1 MKIHLFLVSF
11 VLIFVSFGLMNQL
24 SAQTISTNLP
34 AKFSL
39 PKSGLELSRRTQ
51 PGSFYDV
58 VGRKS
63 AFLGYEHRQA
73 EAWVYPLKILDQMEF
88 GFRVEG
94 YPLEYAAKDLLVKI
108 EVRPEST
115 IFTYSHA
122 AFTVRQIIFAPLDEA
137 GIVMLLDVDTRLP
150 MTVSVS
156 FKPRL
161 RLMWLAGSQTPS
173 IDWNQ
178 SERRYYL
185 TEETDKLVGLIGS
198 PLARDVSVM
207 PYQEEPQDVPNRFLI
222 EAAPDV
228 WRKNFVPVVIAGG
241 INGSAEAKKT
251 YEKLLNSI
259 PDLYQKSVEH
269 YVKLESE
276 TTQIKTP
283 DEILNRA
290 FAWSKVGIDKGLATN
305 PQLGT
310 GLLAGFRASGEG
322 ERPGFAWFFG
332 RDALWTAF
340 ATNSYGDFPTTKT
353 ALEFLRKY
361 QRADG
366 KIPHEISQSA
376 SYVRWFTDFPYAW
389 AAADATPLYVIACL
403 DYFDRSGDRQFLK
416 DSWDS
421 IKKAYAHAAASDTDN
436 NGLVENTKFG
446 HGWVEGGDLYPP
458 HEEIYQ
464 QGVWFAA
471 AQAMKRLAEEMDD
484 EDLSEEAAAKS
495 ERTRTAT
502 EKTFWL
508 TGKDFYAYST
518 KLPTAKPVE
527 AEKGVN
533 RTVRQ
538 ERLNELQK
546 VVIFD
551 EDTVLPAVP
560 LWFRMLETT
569 KAQKELDRI
578 GSSRIATDW
587 GARILANDSKLYD
600 PLSYHHGSVWG
611 LFTGWASL
619 GAYNYGRPHIGF
631 QALYANVQLKERG
644 NALGYITELLSG
656 DFNAP
661 FGRSSHHQIWSE
673 AMIATPLLRGLFGIE
688 IENKTLRF
696 APQLPANWDTAEI
709 KRVRAGT
716 ASYDF
721 SLARP
726 RGKLNLEITRN
737 GNFTFEKLFVAPAFP
752 LDAKIKTV
760 TVNGKPVNFNVQ
772 KIGDIQ
778 RAEIVLGNFENN
790 LKIVYE
796 YDEGM
801 EVWIEFPPLAPGQT
815 NQGLKIIRATA
826 SDANLHLI
834 LEGLAGRTYTLGFT
848 GGGLVSG
855 AEGVRTEQFSS
866 GFNRSQ
872 GKIYVKFEGADN
884 SFVRREITLPINR

>member
-1 MKIHLFLVSF
+1 
-11 VLIFVSFGLMNQL
+11 MNQI
-24 SAQTISTNLP
+24 SAQIHAANPL
-34 AKFSL
+34 AKFAL

-51 PGSFYDV
+51 PGSFFNV
-58 VGRKS
+58 AGRKS
-63 AFLGYEHRQA
+63 AVLGYEHRTA
-73 EAWVYPLKILDQMEF
+73 EAWVYPLKILDGMDF
-88 GFRVEG
+88 GFRIEG

-122 AFTVRQIIFAPLDEA
+122 AFTVRQIVFAPLDEA

-161 RLMWLAGSQTPS
+161 KLMWLAGSQTPS
-173 IDWNQ
+173 ISW
-178 SERRYYL
+178 SETERRYYL
-185 TEETDKLVGLIGS
+185 SEETDKLVGVIGS

-207 PYQEEPQDVPNRFLI
+207 PYQEEPQDVPSRFLI
-222 EAAPDV
+222 EAAPEV

-241 INGSAEAKKT
+241 TNGIANAKKT

-259 PDLYQKSVEH
+259 PELYQKNVEH
-269 YVKLESE
+269 YARLESE

-283 DEILNRA
+283 DELLNRA

-310 GLLAGFRASGEG
+310 GLLAGFRTSGDG

-332 RDALWTAF
+332 RDALWTSL
-340 ATNSYGDFPTTKT
+340 ATNAYGDFATTKI

-376 SYVRWFTDFPYAW
+376 AYVRWFTDFPYAW
-389 AAADATPLYVIACL
+389 AAADATPLYIVACL
-403 DYFDRSGDRQFLK
+403 DYHEQSGDDEFLK
-416 DSWDS
+416 TSWDS
-421 IKKAYAHAAASDTDN
+421 IKRAYAHAAATDTDN
-436 NGLVENTKFG
+436 NGLVENTRFG
-446 HGWVEGGDLYPP
+446 HGWIEGGDLYPP

-471 AQAMKRLAEEMDD
+471 ANAMSKLANEMNDKN
-484 EDLSEEAAAKS
+484 LSREAAAKA
-495 ERTRTAT
+495 ERTRLAT

-508 TGKDFYAYST
+508 ANKNFYAYAT
-518 KLPTAKPVE
+518 KLATVKPAV

-533 RTVRQ
+533 RARRQ
-538 ERLNELQK
+538 TRVNELQK
-546 VVIFD
+546 QTIFD

-560 LWFRMLETT
+560 LWFRMLEIE
-569 KAQKELDRI
+569 KSQIALDRI

-587 GARILANDSKLYD
+587 GARILANDSALYD

-619 GAYNYGRPHIGF
+619 AAYNYGRPHVGF
-631 QALYANVQLKERG
+631 QALYANGQLKERG

-673 AMIATPLLRGLFGIE
+673 AMIATPLVRGLFGIE
-688 IENKTLRF
+688 IENKILRF
-696 APQLPANWDTAEI
+696 APQLPANWNRAEI
-709 KRVRAGT
+709 KNVRHHQ
-716 ASYDF
+716 
-721 SLARP
+721 ARYNFNLN
-726 RGKLNLEITRN
+726 RLSGKLNIDVAIN
-737 GNFTFEKLFVAPAFP
+737 GNRMLDKIVVAPAFP
-752 LDAKIKTV
+752 LDAKIKSV
-760 TVNGKPVNFNVQ
+760 TVNGKTTNFNLQ

-778 RAEIVLGNFENN
+778 RAEIAVENFADN

-796 YDEGM
+796 YDEGT
-801 EVWIEFPPLAPGQT
+801 EVWTDYAALQPGQA
-815 NQGLKIIRATA
+815 NEGLKIIRAFA
-826 SDANLHLI
+826 DDANLHLI
-834 LEGLAGRTYTLGFT
+834 LEGLAGRTYALGFA
-848 GGGLVSG
+848 GRGLSG
-855 AEGVRTEQFSS
+855 NETIRVEQFGS
-866 GFNRSQ
+866 GLNRSQ
-872 GKIYVKFEGADN
+872 GKIYVEFEGAEN
-884 SFVRREITLPINR
+884 SFVRREIRLLINK

>member
-1 MKIHLFLVSF
+1 MKKHLFLVSLI
-11 VLIFVSFGLMNQL
+11 LIFVSFGTMNQF

-34 AKFSL
+34 AKFAL
-39 PKSGLELSRRTQ
+39 PASGLELSRRTQ

-63 AFLGYEHRQA
+63 AVLGYEHRQA

-108 EVRPEST
+108 EVRPEAT

-122 AFTVRQIIFAPLDEA
+122 AFTVRQIVFAPLDEA
-137 GIVMLLDVDTRLP
+137 GIVMLFDVDSRLP

-161 RLMWLAGSQTPS
+161 RLMWLAGSQTPG
-173 IDWNQ
+173 IEWNEK
-178 SERRYYL
+178 ERRYYL
-185 TEETDKLVGLIGS
+185 SEETDKLIGVIGS

-207 PYQEEPQDVPNRFLI
+207 PYQEEPRDVPNRFLI
-222 EAAPDV
+222 EAAPEV

-241 INGSAEAKKT
+241 INGQTEAKKI
-251 YEKLLNSI
+251 YENLLNSF
-259 PDLYQKSVEH
+259 PELYQKSVEH
-269 YVKLESE
+269 FTKLESE

-283 DEILNRA
+283 DEVLNRA
-290 FAWSKVGIDKGLATN
+290 LAWSKIGIDKGLATN

-332 RDALWTAF
+332 RDALWTSL
-340 ATNSYGDFPTTKT
+340 ATNSYGDFRTTRT

-376 SYVRWFTDFPYAW
+376 TYTRWFTDFPYAW
-389 AAADATPLYVIACL
+389 AAADATPLYVVACQ
-403 DYFDRSGDRQFLK
+403 DYFERSGDRQFLK
-416 DSWDS
+416 DSWAS
-421 IKKAYAHAAASDTDN
+421 IKKAYLFSAASDTDK

-464 QGVWFAA
+464 QGIWFAA
-471 AQAMKRLAEEMDD
+471 ARAMSRLAEEMDK
-484 EDLSEEAAAKS
+484 EDLCEQAAAQA
-495 ERTRTAT
+495 ERTRLAT

-508 TGKDFYAYST
+508 AGKDYYAYAT
-518 KLPTAKPVE
+518 KLPTEKPAE

-533 RTVRQ
+533 RAARQ
-538 ERLNELQK
+538 ERLNDLQK
-546 VVIFD
+546 ASIFD

-560 LWFRMLETT
+560 LWFRMLDAE

-578 GSSRIATDW
+578 GASRIATDW
-587 GARILANDSKLYD
+587 GARILANDSRLYD

-619 GAYNYGRPHIGF
+619 AAYNYGRPHVGF
-631 QALYANVQLKERG
+631 QMLYANVQLKERG

-673 AMIATPLLRGLFGIE
+673 AMIATPVLRGLFGIE
-688 IENKTLRF
+688 IENKTVRF
-696 APQLPANWDTAEI
+696 SPQLPANWDSSEI
-709 KRVRAGT
+709 KRVRVGA

-721 SLARP
+721 TLARA
-726 RGKLNLEITRN
+726 RGKLNLEIAKSGAN
-737 GNFTFEKLFVAPAFP
+737 GTEKLVIAPAFP
-752 LDAKIKTV
+752 LDARIKTA
-760 TVNGKPVNFNVQ
+760 TINGTAVNFNVQ
-772 KIGDIQ
+772 KTGDVQ
-778 RAEIVLGNFENN
+778 RAEIVVENPEN
-790 LKIVYE
+790 KLKIIYE
-796 YDEGM
+796 FDEGT
-801 EVWIEFPPLAPGQT
+801 EVWVDFPPLEPGQT

-826 SDANLHLI
+826 SDASLHLI
-834 LEGLAGRTYTLGFT
+834 LEGLAGRAYTLGVVS
-848 GGGLVSG
+848 GGLIG
-855 AEGVRTEQFSS
+855 DAEGVEIEQFGS
-866 GFNRSQ
+866 GFNRSR
-872 GKIYVKFEGADN
+872 GKIRVKFEGAEN
-884 SFVRREITLPINR
+884 SFVRREIKLAINK

>member
-1 MKIHLFLVSF
+1 MSD
-11 VLIFVSFGLMNQL
+11 ST
-24 SAQTISTNLP
+24 AQTNQQLP

-39 PKSGLELSRRTQ
+39 PASGLQLSRRTQ
-51 PGSFYDV
+51 TGSFYDV

-73 EAWVYPLKILDQMEF
+73 EAWVYPLKILDQMDF

-94 YPLEYAAKDLLVKI
+94 YPLEYAAKDLLAKI

-122 AFTVRQIIFAPLDEA
+122 AFTVRQIIFAPLEEA
-137 GIVMLLDVDTRLP
+137 GIVMLLDVDSRLP

-173 IDWNQ
+173 IAWNQ
-178 SERRYYL
+178 TERRYYL
-185 TEETDKLVGLIGS
+185 TEEIGKLVGVVGS
-198 PLARDVSVM
+198 PIASDVSVM
-207 PYQEEPQDVPNRFLI
+207 PYQEEPRDVPNRFLL
-222 EAAPDV
+222 EAAPEV
-228 WRKNFVPVVIAGG
+228 WRKSFVPIVIAGST
-241 INGSAEAKKT
+241 NGAAEAKKT
-251 YEKLLNSI
+251 YEKLLSSN
-259 PDLYQKSVEH
+259 PELYQKSVAH
-269 YVKLESE
+269 YSKLEKE
-276 TTQIKTP
+276 TTRIKTP
-283 DEILNRA
+283 DEVLNRA
-290 FAWSKVGIDKGLATN
+290 FAWSKIGIDKGLATN

-340 ATNSYGDFPTTKT
+340 ATNSYGDFSTTKT

-376 SYVRWFTDFPYAW
+376 AYTRWFTDFPYAW
-389 AAADATPLYVIACL
+389 AAADATPLYVIAYL
-403 DYFDRSGDRQFLK
+403 DYFERSGDRQFIK
-416 DSWDS
+416 ESWDS
-421 IKKAYAHAAASDTDN
+421 IQRAYRFTAATDTDK

-471 AQAMKRLAEEMDD
+471 AQAMSRLAKEMDD
-484 EDLSEEAAAKS
+484 EDLSKEAAANAEK
-495 ERTRTAT
+495 TRLAT

-508 TGKDFYAYST
+508 SGKDFYAYST
-518 KLPTAKPVE
+518 KLVTAKPTE

-533 RTVRQ
+533 RTSRQ

-546 VVIFD
+546 ATIFD

-560 LWFRMLETT
+560 LWFRMFETE
-569 KAQKELDRI
+569 KAQKELDSI

-619 GAYNYGRPHIGF
+619 AAYNYGRPHIGF

-656 DFNAP
+656 DFNSP

-673 AMIATPLLRGLFGIE
+673 AMIATPVLRGLFGLDF
-688 IENKTLRF
+688 ENKTLRL
-696 APQLPANWDTAEI
+696 APQLPANWDSAQIENV
-709 KRVRAGT
+709 RVGEAK
-716 ASYDF
+716 YDF
-721 SLARP
+721 RFARAN
-726 RGKLNLEITRN
+726 GELNFEIISS
-737 GNFTFEKLFVAPAFP
+737 GNRALEKLTLAPGFP
-752 LDAKIKTV
+752 LDARIKSV
-760 TVNGKPVNFNVQ
+760 TVNGKTAKFELK

-778 RAEIVLGNFENN
+778 RAETVLENFENN

-796 YDEGM
+796 YDGGT
-801 EVWIEFPPLAPGQT
+801 EVWTDSPQLEPGQT

-826 SDANLHLI
+826 SEGNLHLI
-834 LEGLAGRTYTLGFT
+834 LEGLGGRTYTLGVT
-848 GGGLVSG
+848 TNGLLGNAENVGVEQSG
-855 AEGVRTEQFSS
+855 S
-866 GFNRSQ
+866 GLNRSH
-872 GKIYVKFEGADN
+872 GKIRVKFEGAEN
-884 SFVRREITLPINR
+884 LFIRREINLPLKAGIKN

>member
-1 MKIHLFLVSF
+1 MNKLRFFFSVLFVFF
-11 VLIFVSFGLMNQL
+11 VITGAMSD
-24 SAQTISTNLP
+24 SAAQTKQLP

-51 PGSFYDV
+51 TGSFYDV
-58 VGRKS
+58 VGRKA
-63 AFLGYEHRQA
+63 AFLGYEHRAA
-73 EAWVYPLKILDQMEF
+73 EAWIYPLKILDQMEF

-122 AFTVRQIIFAPLDEA
+122 AFTVRQIIFAPLEEA
-137 GIVMLLDVDTRLP
+137 GVVMLLDVDSRLP

-173 IDWNQ
+173 INWNQ
-178 SERRYYL
+178 NERRYYL
-185 TEETDKLVGLIGS
+185 SEETGKLVGIIGS
-198 PLARDVSVM
+198 PLAQDVSVM
-207 PYQEEPQDVPNRFLI
+207 PYQEEPRDVLNRFLI
-222 EAAPDV
+222 ETDSDV
-228 WRKNFVPVVIAGG
+228 WRKNFVPIIIAGG
-241 INGSAEAKKT
+241 INGSEEAKKS

-259 PDLYQKSVEH
+259 PDLYQKNIQH
-269 YVKLESE
+269 YSKLESE
-276 TTQIKTP
+276 TTRIKTP
-283 DEILNRA
+283 DELLNRA

-340 ATNSYGDFPTTKT
+340 ATNSYGDFQTTKT

-389 AAADATPLYVIACL
+389 AAADATPLYIIACH
-403 DYFDRSGDRQFLK
+403 DYFERSSDRRFLK
-416 DSWDS
+416 ESWDS
-421 IKKAYAHAAASDTDN
+421 IKRAYRFATATDTDN

-471 AQAMKRLAEEMDD
+471 AQAMSRLSEEMDN
-484 EDLSEEAAAKS
+484 EDLSEEAAAKA
-495 ERTRTAT
+495 ERTRLAT
-502 EKTFWL
+502 EKIFWL
-508 TGKDFYAYST
+508 ADKDFYAYAT
-518 KLPTAKPVE
+518 KHATEKPVE

-533 RTVRQ
+533 RTIRQ
-538 ERLNELQK
+538 ERLKELQK
-546 VVIFD
+546 ATIFD

-560 LWFRMLETT
+560 LWFQMLETE

-619 GAYNYGRPHIGF
+619 AAYNYGRPHIGF
-631 QALYANVQLKERG
+631 QALYANVQLKEQG

-688 IENKTLRF
+688 IENKNLRF
-696 APQLPANWDTAEI
+696 ASQLPANWDSGQIENVRVSDA
-709 KRVRAGT
+709 KYDFRFVRA
-716 ASYDF
+716 
-721 SLARP
+721 
-726 RGKLNLEITRN
+726 RGKLNLDITAT
-737 GNFTFEKLFVAPAFP
+737 GNRAIEKLTLAPAFP
-752 LDAKIKTV
+752 LDAQIKSV
-760 TVNGKPVNFNVQ
+760 TVNGKAADFELQ

-778 RAEIVLGNFENN
+778 RVQTILENFENN

-796 YDEGM
+796 YDEGT
-801 EVWIEFPPLAPGQT
+801 EVWTDFSPLEPGQT
-815 NQGLKIIRATA
+815 NQGLKIIRAFA
-826 SDANLHLI
+826 DDANLHLI
-834 LEGLAGRTYTLGFT
+834 VEGLGDRTYTLGVT
-848 GGGLVSG
+848 SGGLLG
-855 AEGVRTEQFSS
+855 KAEGVAVQQTGS
-866 GFNRSQ
+866 GLNRSR
-872 GKIYVKFEGADN
+872 GKIYVKFEGAEN
-884 SFVRREITLPINR
+884 SFVRREILLPINR